1 MEITDL
7 EFGTHGF
14 LMNHVFLPTE
24 QAETNICW
32 IIYQDTNFKICLSLF
47 SWKENI
53 LPKLHIVQWL
63 YLLLQDLPEP
73 SSHPACRKNGFGS
86 FLPLEKATFLA
97 NFISFSQAMI
107 AMSKSCTTTAS
118 SRSSLSMR
126 ILAAFSIAC
135 VPTLLFL
142 RPFTKLYVTIHLV
155 ILTASFA
162 ASNMNSPAL
171 LGSVVEVESV
181 LSLILVSVL
190 ANG

>member
-1 MEITDL
+1 MLTNL
-7 EFGTHGF
+7 
-14 LMNHVFLPTE
+14 LLP
-24 QAETNICW
+24 NRF
-32 IIYQDTNFKICLSLF
+32 YF
-47 SWKENI
+47 
-53 LPKLHIVQWL
+53 
-63 YLLLQDLPEP
+63 LLQDLTELF
-73 SSHPACRKNGFGS
+73 SHPACRKNGFGS

-142 RPFTKLYVTIHLV
+142 RPFTKLYATILLV